1 MGFSKV
7 VVKENKFLWLFFSLR
22 EKAEGF
28 SGGARGKRQGAGN
41 EQQVERRDDRPSRKS
56 KPHWRL
62 LLELRKETSEVRSLA

>member
-1 MGFSKV
+1 MV
-7 VVKENKFLWLFFSLR
+7 VVENKFLWLFFSLR

-28 SGGARGKRQGAGN
+28 SGEARGKELAS